1 MRNMGSLAVSTICDD
16 LLPAP
21 ERKTAKQQRPSGDQD
36 TGPTIKRWHYTP
48 NIHCVNHKP
57 HLI

>member
-21 ERKTAKQQRPSGDQD
+21 ERKTAFQRRPTADQD
-36 TGPTIKRWHYTP
+36 TGPTTKRWHYTP